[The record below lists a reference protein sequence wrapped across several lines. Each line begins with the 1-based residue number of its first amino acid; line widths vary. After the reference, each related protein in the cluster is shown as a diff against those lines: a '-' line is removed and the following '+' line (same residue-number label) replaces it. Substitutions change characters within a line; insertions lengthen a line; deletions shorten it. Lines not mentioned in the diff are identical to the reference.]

1 MITKPIM
8 FHIGLKD
15 NYKKNKETS
24 RDAFS
29 QALAFTIT
37 QYNNIGVNIHLIAQ
51 APHQLHGPNVVYYR
65 ANSGDTIEFKENLR
79 KFSVSHGKHLE
90 LQLFTND
97 LFNRYSVYDN
107 FYFWNF
113 DDIFCREKCLI
124 GNTQKS
130 FYFDDNHLSIEGA
143 KLIEDHLLEIFKT
156 FDPHST

>member
-1 MITKPIM
+1 MSKDKALQIISCGP
-8 FHIGLKD
+8 GLSAINSKYGRSSEWVRD
-15 NYKKNKETS
+15 IVKNRIS
-24 RDAFS
+24 D
-29 QALAFTIT
+29 ID
-37 QYNNIGVNIHLIAQ
+37 IVNI
-51 APHQLHGPNVVYYR
+51 YE
-65 ANSGDTIEFKENLR
+65 GDLPSCNTGDVWVITG
-79 KFSVSHGKHLE
+79 S
-90 LQLFTND
+90 
-97 LFNRYSVYDN
+97 RYSVYDN